1 MTHLWVLLSLLC
13 AFSLATSDALAKR
26 ALEGSNEYL
35 VAWLRLIFTLP
46 LLLMVWFC
54 LPMPPLDK
62 EFYEA
67 FLIALPVELVT
78 VVLYIKALKASP
90 LSLTMPF
97 LAITPVALIIV
108 SYVVLGEQVSLPGG
122 AGILL
127 IAAGSYVLNI
137 GRTKEG
143 ILAPFRAIAR
153 ERGSVLMIRVA
164 VMYSITSSFGKM
176 AIEHSSPLFFG
187 VTYFVALTVLFTPIG
202 LWKARS
208 DWRLFP
214 WGRNAVKL
222 GIAGLLYGI
231 MVLAQMTAMNITNVA
246 YMISLK
252 RVSLLISVVYGYL
265 FFREG
270 NMKERFTGAFLMFA
284 GFVLVVAA

>member
-1 MTHLWVLLSLLC
+1 MSISWVFLSLVA

-26 ALEGSNEYL
+26 SLSGGNEYI
-35 VAWLRLIFTLP
+35 VAWLRLVFTLP
-46 LLLMVWFC
+46 LLFMIWPYV
-54 LPMPPLDK
+54 PRPELDSQ
-62 EFYEA
+62 FYEA

-90 LSLTMPF
+90 LSLTLPF

-108 SYVVLGEQVSLPGG
+108 SYAVLGEKVSLRGA
-122 AGILL
+122 AGILM

-137 GRTKEG
+137 RRTKEG
-143 ILAPFRAIAR
+143 IWGPFRAIAG
-153 ERGSVLMIRVA
+153 EKGSMLMICVA
-164 VMYSITSSFGKM
+164 VLYSITSSFGKM

-187 VTYFVALTVLFTPIG
+187 VTYFTVLTIFFTPVG
-202 LWKARS
+202 LWKARGQWNLLP
-208 DWRLFP
+208 WR
-214 WGRNAVKL
+214 RNLANL
-222 GIAGLLYGI
+222 GLCGFFYGI
-231 MVLAQMTAMNITNVA
+231 MVITQMTAMNLTEVA

-252 RVSLLISVVYGYL
+252 RFSLLIGVAYGYL

-270 NMKERFTGAFLMFA
+270 NIRERFTGALMMFT